1 MWTNPLIG
9 IAGLTMAVLIAFSRM
24 YLFVHYPSDVLAAMI
39 MGLTMPVSVVLIL
52 VRIFGGIYRRRQF
65 GV

>member
-1 MWTNPLIG
+1 MISPL
-9 IAGLTMAVLIAFSRM
+9 GLSLIHI
-24 YLFVHYPSDVLAAMI
+24 LFVHYPSDVLAAMI